1 MPTTPTEEEQHLAA
15 DAGSTAASTAD
26 PTATA
31 DPSVGSAGTTSAD
44 EARPAPPGE
53 RRSRT
58 AFPLVPVL
66 SGLLVLLLAGL
77 AFLWFTR
84 PDPSAIRTDVYP
96 QVLQA
101 ARSAVVD
108 FTSFDHLT
116 FDDDVEEVRRVSTD
130 EFAEQ
135 SVASLEER
143 RQEILEFEAVVNTE
157 IIGAGVTTADED
169 EATVALLI
177 QTTRRT
183 SASEQAD
190 VVRFSIQVTME
201 KQGDRWLLAS
211 IAGTGSE

>member
-15 DAGSTAASTAD
+15 DTGSTAD
-26 PTATA
+26 PTAAPTA
-31 DPSVGSAGTTSAD
+31 TAD
-44 EARPAPPGE
+44 EARPAPAGE

-58 AFPLVPVL
+58 GFPLVPLL

-77 AFLWFTR
+77 AFLWFSR
-84 PDPSAIRTDVYP
+84 PDPSAIRTDVYSP
-96 QVLQA
+96 VLQA

-116 FDDDVEEVRRVSTD
+116 FDDDVEEVRRVSTE

-143 RQEILEFEAVVNTE
+143 RQEILELEAVVSTE
-157 IIGAGVTTADED
+157 IIGAGVTTADVD

-190 VVRFSIQVTME
+190 VAKYSLQVTME

-211 IAGTGSE
+211 IAGTGSG